1 MEKKDAARSLYIN
14 EQIDQKGI
22 AKILG
27 VSENTIGR
35 WKKEDGDWDNF
46 SMLRDSSTQHIME
59 LIHYQT
65 STLKKLKD
73 AWQSDPE
80 EYGKYPL
87 INKGDIDALQ
97 KLHSTIRNDAR
108 KFNDYVVITTELV
121 TFINDESPE
130 LAKEITEIADTF
142 LNEKRKSL

>member
-1 MEKKDAARSLYIN
+1 MEPKEAARSLYIN
-14 EQIDQKGI
+14 EQLSQKEI
-22 AKILG
+22 AHILK
-27 VSENTIGR
+27 VNENTVGR

-65 STLKKLKD
+65 SMLKKRKD
-73 AWQSDPE
+73 AWMADPE
-80 EYGKYPL
+80 MAETFPL

-121 TFINDESPE
+121 AFINEEAPE
-130 LAKEITEIADTF
+130 LAKEIAPIADLF